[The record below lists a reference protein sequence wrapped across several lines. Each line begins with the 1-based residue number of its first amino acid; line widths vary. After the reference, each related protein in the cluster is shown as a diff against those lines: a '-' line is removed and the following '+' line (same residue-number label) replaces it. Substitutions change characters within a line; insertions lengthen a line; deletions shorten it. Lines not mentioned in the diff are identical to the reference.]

1 MRRQAYTR
9 PGENTPILFD
19 YIEINL
25 CVLRCPEYTALKNYL
40 VVRVVNI
47 RKYILFECIFRVCG
61 KYYAHLFSPQSAAST
76 DAFSLVIKCEGH
88 LRIAEEYPVPRK
100 QIYLHAVNQI
110 HPTHNVAPVLLLIK
124 KYGFA
129 ALPRADNYRGV
140 PLHLNAHLPL
150 VRLGVVDAQPIEA
163 ELAPDSQR
171 SVKGEEMLARIN
183 GAHLVYAHQPVI
195 ARFAAAVIVQRPC
208 DSLVTDNFAQ
218 ILLEVI
224 FRFFSSL
231 LAA

>member
-1 MRRQAYTR
+1 M
-9 PGENTPILFD
+9 
-19 YIEINL
+19 
-25 CVLRCPEYTALKNYL
+25 
-40 VVRVVNI
+40 
-47 RKYILFECIFRVCG
+47 
-61 KYYAHLFSPQSAAST
+61 
-76 DAFSLVIKCEGH
+76 
-88 LRIAEEYPVPRK
+88 
-100 QIYLHAVNQI
+100 
-110 HPTHNVAPVLLLIK
+110 
-124 KYGFA
+124 
-129 ALPRADNYRGV
+129 PRADNYRGV

-208 DSLVTDNFAQ
+208 DSLVTDNLAQ

-224 FRFFSSL
+224 FRFFF
-231 LAA
+231 LARSVTRRIKTAITAVTADMIIHT